1 MTDTPQLEIKLNFLI
16 EETYQLLK
24 DMHPEDGLTSPR
36 DLELAKKINKV
47 NTSLEHMQQ
56 AMRVFNPDYD
66 IKE

>member
-1 MTDTPQLEIKLNFLI
+1 MTNTSQLERKLHTI
-16 EETYQLLK
+16 IAETYQLLK